1 MTSTVQAPPPAPTR
15 PLPATPG
22 PPEGPRSRR
31 WLLGFW
37 AVVFVLFLAV
47 DPGRQTFETK
57 LGVALD
63 PWQFL
68 SDLGQLWHDRGGFG
82 GIADQYVGYAFPM
95 LPYYGLCELINIPV
109 WLAERLWLSLVVAT
123 AFWGALRL
131 AERLDIGSGASRL
144 LGAVAYALWPV
155 FTIVVGST
163 SAAALPGAVLP
174 WVLLPLTNDRYS
186 ARVAA
191 LRSALIIPFMGG
203 VNAAATLA
211 SLLPVG
217 LYLLSR
223 PRGPRQRKLIAWW
236 IPGVIL
242 ATAWWVVP
250 LLMLGIYGENFLPYV
265 ESSQTT
271 TDTMSATETLRGGG
285 NWVAYLHF
293 GEAWLPAGWTVATSV
308 IVIVSSTLAA
318 GLGLAGL
325 ARRDMPERR
334 WLVLTVLSVAL
345 ITLAGYGGSFGA
357 PFHGVV
363 QDWLDGGLVPFRNI
377 YKFQTGLALALVFG
391 LMHLVGVA
399 SQARG
404 ARPVRGR
411 RYVALIA
418 AILVLPGLAW
428 PYLNGSILQPGSFQQ
443 LPKYWESTAN
453 WLERYSPDSRA
464 LVVPATAHGI
474 YTWGSPIDQPL
485 DVLADSRWAQRDY
498 VPFGTAG
505 NRRAMDAVEQS
516 LLTGGEVPGLADYLS
531 RAGLHYVVVRNDLD
545 PDQLGYVPT
554 ATVKRTLEES
564 GYRRVTGFGPVTTG
578 GRIAEDTPL
587 QIEGLYPRQRA
598 VEIYEPASPDVPR
611 PGQAGLKAVADTA
624 VVSGGPEALLPMSA
638 DPTMRD
644 RAAVLTG
651 DNHPGLGAPELQV
664 VGDGLRRADT
674 RFGLVNAN
682 TSYTYTRDERNHSDS
697 FQDAG
702 EKPHQILP
710 TEGIQHQTVAEL
722 RGARSV
728 TASSS
733 GNWLFHLPQYDPVN
747 AFDGNPNTAWAEG
760 AGDSA
765 DGQWLRIGFTEKTD
779 IPSSIRVTPLP
790 QDSVRAAPTR
800 VRVET
805 ERGSAT
811 SYLRADGSRQRIKAP
826 AGETSWL
833 RITIVDS
840 AARHSGLS
848 GAGFSEISIPDV
860 QVTRLL
866 RLPTDAERTDAAA
879 EVVSLHRPADPGGFS
894 PTGTEAGLHRRWTS
908 ESAGTYEVKASAVP
922 IPGDALDQL
931 LYEVAPDQRNRIT
944 ATADSTALLGTG
956 LSPRN
961 LTDGNLTTAWIAGDN
976 PTIHLRWPGKQPVGE
991 IVLAPAGG
999 LSARPTE
1006 VHISSPDGAAIA
1018 GVDETGAV
1026 RFDPITT
1033 DRLDITI
1040 TDTAP
1045 MTVHNPLADED
1056 LQLPVGLT
1064 EAYVPALDEYRTPQP
1079 RASRTFDVPCGQGP
1093 TLAVDDELYE
1103 TSAKGTVRDL
1113 VERRPI
1119 ELTLCQEGRANPELS
1134 LDSGAHRVEAGD
1146 AGPLAV
1152 TDVTLTRGTL
1162 TTPTA
1167 LDRELGIRDWLGDR
1181 REVTV
1186 GSGAASYL
1194 TTYENFNDG
1203 WKATLNGR
1211 ELNPVRLDGWQ
1222 QGWRIPAGAGGTV
1235 KLSYEPSGLY
1245 EAGLIGGGV
1254 AVLAL
1259 AGLVLFRR
1267 RSPNVDEP
1275 SPVPPPPGLILGT
1288 VALTLV
1294 GIVIAGFFA
1303 LLVPVLAL
1311 LAWRRHAL
1319 LVPIAFLALAGAG
1332 IAAATGAGE
1341 PAPEGA
1347 GSFGQA
1353 AQLLAL
1359 IGLFAGLVSVGE
1371 ASYGAR
1377 GNGGR
1382 GNGGP
1387 GTGAPPPPGPGI
1399 LPPPGPGAHPSSAPG
1414 VLPPPA
1420 PGSEA
1425 PTEPLPQ
1432 RRRGENAGPGA
1443 PGSPR
1448 QPEAA
1453 HGMSGLAGSPQA
1465 HGMPEAPPPP
1475 FGSSLPPGAPPPA
1488 PGGSIPPGVPGAPP
1502 QPGPSPEPAAAPG
1515 KSGAAPEQGLGPRS
1529 EETEA
1534 PPAPKVESGPT
1545 VSARGPGSAQREPDP
1560 PTVRIPFRKPKFK
1573 ATQPEEPRATQPEA
1587 AGAARPEDPK
1597 AARPGEAGEP
1607 MPEDAGAAG
1616 PEDTR
1621 PAPPEDK
1628 RPARSEETGEGEP
1641 T

>member
-15 PLPATPG
+15 PLAPVPD

-47 DPGRQTFETK
+47 EPGRQTFETK
-57 LGVALD
+57 LGVAVD
-63 PWQFL
+63 PWQFM

-82 GIADQYVGYAFPM
+82 GIADQYIGYAFPM
-95 LPYYGLCELINIPV
+95 LPYYALCELLNIPV
-109 WLAERLWLSLVVAT
+109 WLAERLWLSLVVSV

-131 AERLDIGSGASRL
+131 AERLGIGSNASRL
-144 LGAVAYALWPV
+144 LGAMVYALWPV

-163 SAAALPGAVLP
+163 SAAALPGAFLP
-174 WVLLPLTNDRYS
+174 WVLLPLTNERYS

-223 PRGPRQRKLIAWW
+223 TRGPRQRKLIAWW
-236 IPGVIL
+236 VPGVIL
-242 ATAWWVVP
+242 ATAWWVIP
-250 LLMLGIYGENFLPYV
+250 LLLLGIYGENFLPYV

-271 TDTMSATETLRGGG
+271 TATMSATESLRGAG
-285 NWVAYLHF
+285 NWVAYLNF
-293 GEAWLPAGWTVATSV
+293 GEAWLPAGWTVASSV
-308 IVIVSSTLAA
+308 IVIVCSALAA
-318 GLGLAGL
+318 ALGLAGL
-325 ARRDMPERR
+325 ARRDLPERR
-334 WLVLTVLSVAL
+334 WLVLTVLVAAL

-357 PFHGVV
+357 PFHETV
-363 QDWLDGGLVPFRNI
+363 QGWLDGGLAPFRNI
-377 YKFQTGLALALVFG
+377 YKFQTGLALAFAFG

-399 SQARG
+399 SQTRG

-411 RYVALIA
+411 RLAPLIA

-428 PYLNGSILQPGSFQQ
+428 PYLNGSILSPGSFQE
-443 LPKYWESTAN
+443 LPKYWQSTAD

-485 DVLADSRWAQRDY
+485 DVLAESRWAQRDY

-505 NRRAMDAVEQS
+505 NRRAMDAVEQA
-516 LLTGGEVPGLADYLS
+516 LTTGGEVPGLADYLS

-545 PDQLGYVPT
+545 PDQMGYVPT
-554 ATVKRTLEES
+554 TTVKRTLEES
-564 GYRRVTGFGPVTTG
+564 GFRRVTGFGPLMTG
-578 GRIAEDTPL
+578 GRIPENTPV

-598 VEIYEPASPDVPR
+598 VEIYEPASEDVPR

-638 DPTMRD
+638 DPAMRD

-651 DNHPGLGAPELQV
+651 DNHPGLGTPPLQV

-682 TSYTYTRDERNHSDS
+682 TSYTYTRDERNHSGS

-702 EKPHQILP
+702 DKPRQILP
-710 TEGIQHQTVAEL
+710 TEGIDHQTVAEL

-747 AFDGNPNTAWAEG
+747 AFDGNPDTAWAEG
-760 AGDSA
+760 AAGSA
-765 DGQWLRIGFTEKTD
+765 NGQWLRIGFTEETD

-790 QDSVRAAPTR
+790 QDDVRSAPTR

-805 ERGSAT
+805 ERGSET
-811 SYLRADGSRQRIKAP
+811 SYLQTNGMRQRIKAP

-833 RITIVDS
+833 RITILDS
-840 AARHSGLS
+840 VARHSGLT

-860 QVTRLL
+860 QVTRML
-866 RLPTDAERTDAAA
+866 RLPKDAERTDAAA
-879 EVVSLHRPADPGGFS
+879 EVVSLHRATDPGGFS

-908 ESAGTYEVKASAVP
+908 EAAGTYEVKASAVP
-922 IPGDALDQL
+922 VPGGAFDEL
-931 LYEVAPDQRNRIT
+931 LYQVAPDQQNRIT
-944 ATADSTALLGTG
+944 ATADSTARLGTG

-961 LTDGNLTTAWIAGDN
+961 LTDGDLTTAWIAGGN
-976 PTIHLRWPGKQPVGE
+976 PTIHLRWPGDQAVDE
-991 IVLAPAGG
+991 VVLAPAGG
-999 LSARPTE
+999 LSTRPTE

-1018 GVDETGAV
+1018 GVDENGIV
-1026 RFDPITT
+1026 RFPEITT

-1045 MTVHNPLADED
+1045 MTVHNPVVDEE

-1064 EAYVPALDEYRTPQP
+1064 EAYIPALDEYRTPQP
-1079 RASRTFDVPCGQGP
+1079 RASRTFDLPCGQGP
-1093 TLAVDDELYE
+1093 TMAVDGELYQ
-1103 TSAKGTVRDL
+1103 TSAAGTVRDL

-1119 ELTLCQEGRANPELS
+1119 ELTLCQEGRADASLS

-1146 AGPLAV
+1146 EGPLAV
-1152 TDVTLTRGTL
+1152 TDVTLTRGTV
-1162 TTPTA
+1162 TTPGA
-1167 LDRELGIRDWLGDR
+1167 AERELQIRDWLGDR

-1203 WKATLNGR
+1203 WKATLNGD

-1222 QGWRIPAGAGGTV
+1222 QGWRIPAGEGGNV
-1235 KLSYEPSGLY
+1235 KLSYEPSVAY

-1254 AVLAL
+1254 GVLAL

-1267 RSPNVDEP
+1267 RSPNTDGP
-1275 SPVPPPPGLILGT
+1275 SPVPPSPGLILGV

-1294 GIVIAGFFA
+1294 GAVIAGPFA

-1332 IAAATGAGE
+1332 IAAATGAGT
-1341 PAPEGA
+1341 AVSQDEGA
-1347 GSFGQA
+1347 FGPA

-1359 IGLFAGLVSVGE
+1359 IGLFAALVSVRDAAPE
-1371 ASYGAR
+1371 LQGAL
-1377 GNGGR
+1377 
-1382 GNGGP
+1382 P
-1387 GTGAPPPPGPGI
+1387 PGAPVPPGGVGV
-1399 LPPPGPGAHPSSAPG
+1399 PPG
-1414 VLPPPA
+1414 LPVPPA
-1420 PGSEA
+1420 GGVGVPPGSEA
-1425 PTEPLPQ
+1425 PTAPLPQ
-1432 RRRGENAGPGA
+1432 RRRGEAYGPGAPAIPSPSEAPEAGPPPVGPGPGA
-1443 PGSPR
+1443 PGV
-1448 QPEAA
+1448 
-1453 HGMSGLAGSPQA
+1453 L
-1465 HGMPEAPPPP
+1465 PPPRT
-1475 FGSSLPPGAPPPA
+1475 PA
-1488 PGGSIPPGVPGAPP
+1488 EAS
-1502 QPGPSPEPAAAPG
+1502 PSPEG
-1515 KSGAAPEQGLGPRS
+1515 PETPPKH
-1529 EETEA
+1529 EA
-1534 PPAPKVESGPT
+1534 GPT
-1545 VSARGPGSAQREPDP
+1545 VSARGPGSDQRIPDP
-1560 PTVRIPFRKPKFK
+1560 PTVRFPLRKPKFK
-1573 ATQPEEPRATQPEA
+1573 ATRPEETEETEEA
-1587 AGAARPEDPK
+1587 Q
-1597 AARPGEAGEP
+1597 EP
-1607 MPEDAGAAG
+1607 QDA
-1616 PEDTR
+1616 DVR
-1621 PAPPEDK
+1621 DK
-1628 RPARSEETGEGEP
+1628 EETGEGEP